1 MRHVRRGG
9 AYFRIADADWA
20 DPLNAAYSLV
30 HGGRW
35 NPPSSFPVLYLN
47 RDVRTSRANLSRKF
61 AGRPYGPEMLDP
73 ARAPVL
79 IQTTVKEAPFV
90 DAVTD
95 EGCVDLGLPIT
106 YPLDADGHEVG
117 WERCQPIGRR
127 AWDSSESGI
136 ACRSAATHHRTG
148 EELAL
153 FVRAGDPALPID
165 QRLAF
170 DDWFQ

>member
-9 AYFRIADADWA
+9 AYFRIADVEWG
-20 DPLNAAYSLV
+20 DPLNAAYSMA

-35 NPPSSFPVLYLN
+35 NPPGSFPVLYLN
-47 RDVRTSRANLSRKF
+47 RDVRTSRANLARKF

-73 ARAPVL
+73 AQAPVL
-79 IQTTVKEAPFV
+79 IQTTVKETDVV

-117 WERCQPIGRR
+117 WACCQPIGRR
-127 AWDSSESGI
+127 AWDASESGI
-136 ACRSAATHHRTG
+136 ACRSAATHDRTS

-153 FVRAGDPALPID
+153 FVRSGDPALPID
-165 QRLAF
+165 QRLVF